1 MMKNIFI
8 TGIDKGIGLALAE
21 KFLDQGHFVFGTV
34 LTKKPNLPLENL
46 QIFTL
51 DLSSTESVGNCSREI
66 LAASK
71 KIDIFINN
79 AGVLIDKEEE
89 GVVIEKLR
97 QTLEVNLIGTIDIT
111 EKLLSAINTDGHII
125 NISSSAGSLTLTGS
139 GTSHYP
145 GHYPAYKISK
155 TALNMYTRT
164 LAERL
169 KDWGIIVSAVNPG
182 WVKTDMGT
190 ERANLEPQ
198 EVATNIFNFALSKP
212 ETGHFWFKA
221 EKMPW

>member
-1 MMKNIFI
+1 MKNIFI

-34 LTKKPNLPLENL
+34 LTQAPNLPLENL

-51 DLSSTESVGNCSREI
+51 DLSSTESIEGCSREI
-66 LAASK
+66 LAAGK
-71 KIDIFINN
+71 KIDVFINN
-79 AGVLIDKEEE
+79 AGILIDKEEE

-111 EKLLSAINTDGHII
+111 EKLLSAINTDGHVI

-169 KDWGIIVSAVNPG
+169 KDKHITVSAVNPG

-190 ERANLEPQ
+190 ERADLEPQ

-212 ETGHFWFKA
+212 ETGHFWFKT